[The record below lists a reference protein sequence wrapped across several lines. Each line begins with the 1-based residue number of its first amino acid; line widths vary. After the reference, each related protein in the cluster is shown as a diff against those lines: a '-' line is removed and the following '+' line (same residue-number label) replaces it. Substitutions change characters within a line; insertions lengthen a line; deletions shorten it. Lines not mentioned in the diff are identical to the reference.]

1 MGKAGSEELNFLYEK
16 SFFIMERKSVLLF
29 PLAEKIQEMEI
40 QGGKVDVKWKR
51 KVKRQLL
58 LP

>member
-1 MGKAGSEELNFLYEK
+1 MGKAGSEELNFLYGK